1 MKTYQD
7 LMNHSDNEQ
16 RKQDFL
22 LEAINDHKQSHL
34 YRVSETAGAYYR
46 HLNPTIMA
54 AQKIVYNLLGKAEID
69 KYAKNNK
76 VPSRF
81 YFYFVTQE
89 VQYLLGN
96 GVSFVND
103 ATKELLGG
111 PKFDNAIRDLAT
123 GALNAGEAYGFW
135 NYDHL
140 EVFYASPNGK
150 YPAFVALFDE
160 ENGAL
165 RAGIRYWQID
175 RSKPLRMTLY
185 EEDGYTEYMRK
196 DGATSILKEKRPYI
210 LETVTSEAGG
220 TEIYNGQ
227 NYPSFPI
234 IPLYNTNQQSEL
246 IGGQET
252 LDAYDLMMSQMVNN
266 IDEGNLIYW
275 VLKNFNGMDDIDD
288 AEFVRRLRSTR
299 VAHAD
304 GGGAGSDVDAH
315 VVEAPVDASDTALQ
329 KLRSQLFE
337 DFMAL
342 DTKNIAGGAA
352 TATEIKAAYEPLNA
366 KCNLFEQ
373 CVTNFILNLLKLINV
388 DDVPTYTRSILVNK
402 QEEIQ
407 SVLMAAEYLSSEYI
421 TSKVLEVE
429 GDIDK
434 FSDVMAQIA
443 AGDVGRYQLEETE
456 ETAEE

>member
-1 MKTYQD
+1 MLTYQD
-7 LMNHSDNEQ
+7 LVAHSDSEQ

-22 LEAINDHKQSHL
+22 LEIIENHRNSYL
-34 YRVSETAGAYYR
+34 YRVSETAGQYYR
-46 HLNPTIMA
+46 HMNPTIMR
-54 AQKIVYNLLGKAEID
+54 AQKIVYDMLGRAQVD
-69 KYAKNNK
+69 KFAKNNK
-76 VPSRF
+76 IPSRF

-89 VQYLLGN
+89 IQYLLGN
-96 GVSFVND
+96 GVSFSAD
-103 ATKELLGG
+103 GTKEILGG
-111 PKFDNAIRDLAT
+111 PRFDNAIRDLAV

-140 EVFYASPNGK
+140 EVFFASPNGR
-150 YPAFVALFDE
+150 YPAFAALFDE
-160 ENGAL
+160 ENGSL
-165 RAGIRYWQID
+165 RAGVRYWQID

-185 EEDGYTEYMRK
+185 EEDGFTEYMRK
-196 DGATSILKEKRPYI
+196 DGKTTILQEKRPYI
-210 LETVTSEAGG
+210 LETVTTEANEE
-220 TEIYNGQ
+220 TVIYNGR

-234 IPLYNTNQQSEL
+234 IPLYNVNQQSEL

-266 IDEGNLIYW
+266 VDEGNLVYW

-288 AEFVRRLRSTR
+288 EEFVRRLRSTH

-304 GGGAGSDVDAH
+304 GGSAGSDVDVH
-315 VVEAPVDASDTALQ
+315 TVEAPVDASDTALQ
-329 KLRSQLFE
+329 SLRAQLFE

-352 TATEIKAAYEPLNA
+352 TATQITAAYEPLNA

-373 CVTNFILNLLKLINV
+373 CVTEFVLHLLELLGIE
-388 DDVPTYTRSILVNK
+388 DVPTYTRSVLVNK

-407 SVLMAAEYLSSEYI
+407 NVLQAAQYLSSDYI
-421 TSKVLEVE
+421 TSKILEVN

-434 FSDVMAQIA
+434 YEDVMNAIA
-443 AGDVGRYQLEETE
+443 TGEVTRYKLEEVE
-456 ETAEE
+456 E